1 MLHRFTRVQLFVT
14 LWTVACQAPL
24 SVGFSRQEYWS
35 GLPCPLPGDLPNPG
49 IEPASLMSP
58 ALTGEFFTTSATW
71 EAPSIILS
79 PLYSHV
85 GDQVKMKKWRPG
97 WTLPR
102 SFNSTAE
109 RDFPSS
115 AVDKTHAPNT
125 GGPTSIPG
133 LGSKISH
140 TVTKPEGFSYWAH
153 ML

>member
-1 MLHRFTRVQLFVT
+1 M
-14 LWTVACQAPL
+14 C
-24 SVGFSRQEYWS
+24 
-35 GLPCPLPGDLPNPG
+35 
-49 IEPASLMSP
+49 LMSP

-133 LGSKISH
+133 LGRSPGRGHGNPLQYSCLENPTDRGAWQATVH
-140 TVTKPEGFSYWAH
+140 RVTKSWTQVNI
-153 ML
+153 